1 MEFGGIS
8 DEQITASSQ
17 TTGNHASRYGRLRS
31 QVSAGAW
38 SAGSLDASQ
47 WLQIDLAVYTGVTGL
62 ATQGR
67 YSYNQWVTTYKV
79 QHSHDG
85 VNFQYYTVQG
95 QIKVK

>member
-1 MEFGGIS
+1 MEDGGIT
-8 DEQITASSQ
+8 DQQISASSQ
-17 TTGNHASRYGRLRS
+17 ATGNHAAKYGRLHS
-31 QVSAGAW
+31 QASAGAW
-38 SAGSLDASQ
+38 SAGSLDTSQ

-67 YSYNQWVTTYKV
+67 YSYNQWVTMYRV

-85 VNFQYYTVQG
+85 VNFQYYTVQE